1 MKQKLQL
8 LLMVIVVLSHFV
20 VHAQNRVI
28 TGTITAKEDGLPIP
42 GVSVKVK
49 GTSIV
54 VSTGANGRFSLS
66 VPSNATTLEFSSMGY
81 LSNSISLTSS
91 NSYNVAMETDAKA
104 LTEVVVTGYGTGRS
118 VGTIVGS
125 VATVSARVVDSKP
138 TANAFDALQGQ
149 VAGLQLFSSSGEPSV
164 ASSLRLHGV
173 GSLGA
178 SNTPLILLDGAQVDP
193 NVIVSL
199 NPNDFET
206 ITVLKDAS
214 ATSIYGARAAN
225 GVVYITTKKGH
236 VGQTTM
242 SVQQQYSQSSIAYD
256 KFFRNVMNTAQLS
269 DFQVAQGVRTQAQS
283 DALLAQYPN
292 DFEWFDYYHKKGVP
306 TYQTDFNIS
315 GGANKINYYISG
327 SYLDAEGIRYRSAYD
342 RYTIRANVN
351 TEINSYLKA
360 GLILS
365 AGTDNRQLN
374 GWGSNSTNGGLALLA
389 QPWFSPYKADG
400 SEYYGETIAGWG
412 RYAPNYLA
420 EMMPDDYNRLQF
432 NPSAYL
438 TLTPMKGLTIKTQ
451 GGMNG
456 TIERNTWGTRPVYA
470 GSPGNGS
477 LDESYGRSIIKTWT
491 NTAEYK
497 FNVGQNNFTAL
508 AGHEYVDFTNNSFSA
523 GTASSPFDNM
533 WLLQNG
539 NLTNR
544 RVSSGMSE
552 YAFNSF
558 FGRLEYNFKNRYYID
573 GSLREDKSSRFG
585 ANRQSATFW
594 SVGGMWRAKEESFL
608 KAISWIDD
616 MSLRASH
623 GTSGNSAIG
632 NYEHLAL
639 ASTTTNY
646 TNNPSLAIAQAGN
659 PELGWEKQAK
669 TTVGLTMGF
678 LNRFRLVVEYYF
690 RETSDQLINV
700 PQPFT
705 TGWANI
711 RYNIGAIQNKGFD
724 ITFDFDAY
732 KNNTVDA
739 FVTPY
744 FNANFNRNKITEL
757 FQGKQTY
764 IIPNTGVLWAVGQPV
779 SFSYPLWAGV
789 NPANGAPQW
798 YLPNAG
804 EAIANPRRDPA
815 AITSS
820 FSTALEQNTGIER
833 YPWLNGG
840 FGFRSGYKGI
850 YLDVDFSFSAGKYM
864 INNDRYFFENPTQ
877 FPGFNQSPVVLDYWT
892 PQNPNARFPAL
903 TQQFTQFDSRLIENA
918 SFLRLKALQIGWNL
932 PESILKTTKVVKGA
946 RIFFVGR
953 NVFTITEYTGP
964 DPEVDSNLALGTN
977 PNTRQFGLGLQ
988 LRF

>member
-1 MKQKLQL
+1 MFIL
-8 LLMVIVVLSHFV
+8 LFV
-20 VHAQNRVI
+20 ASSAMAQNRTI
-28 TGTITAKEDGLPIP
+28 TGTVTSKEDGLPLP

-49 GTSIV
+49 GASIGA
-54 VSTGANGRFSLS
+54 STGANGRFSLS
-66 VPSNATTLEFSSMGY
+66 VPASATVLEFSSLGF
-81 LSNSISLTSS
+81 LSQTANIGSGNTINVSL
-91 NSYNVAMETDAKA
+91 ETDAKA
-104 LTEVVVTGYGTGRS
+104 LTEVVVTGYGTGRP

-125 VATVSARVVDSKP
+125 VATVSSRVVDSKP

-178 SNTPLILLDGAQVDP
+178 SNTPLVLLDGAQVDP

-199 NPNDFET
+199 NPNDFES
-206 ITVLKDAS
+206 ISVLKDAS

-225 GVVYITTKKGH
+225 GVIYITTKKGR
-236 VGQTTM
+236 VGQPTM
-242 SVQQQYSQSSIAYD
+242 SIQQQYSESSIAYD
-256 KFFRNVMNTAQLS
+256 KFFKNVMNTAELAA
-269 DFQVAQGVRTQAQS
+269 FQVKQGVRTQAAT

-292 DFEWFDYYHKKGVP
+292 DFKWYDYYHKNGAP

-315 GGANKINYYISG
+315 GGANKTTYYISG
-327 SYLDAEGIRYRSAYD
+327 SYLNAEGIRYRSAYD

-351 TEINSYLKA
+351 TEISSYLKA

-365 AGTDNRQLN
+365 GGTDNRQLN

-400 SEYYGETIAGWG
+400 SEYYGETIAGLG

-420 EMMPDDYNRLQF
+420 DMMPDDYNRLQF

-438 TLTPMKGLTIKTQ
+438 TLTPIAGLTLKTQ
-451 GGMNG
+451 GGMDG

-477 LDESYGRSIIKTWT
+477 LDESYSRNIIKTWT

-497 FNVGQNNFTAL
+497 FNFGQNNFTAL
-508 AGHEYVDFTNNSFSA
+508 AGHEYVDGTNNSFSA
-523 GTASSPFDNM
+523 GTAASPFNEM

-539 NLTNR
+539 NATNR
-544 RVSSGMSE
+544 RVSSGKSE

-558 FGRLEYNFKNRYYID
+558 FGRLEYNFKNRYYLD
-573 GSLREDKSSRFG
+573 GSIREDKSSRFG
-585 ANRQSATFW
+585 SERQSATFW
-594 SVGGMWRAKEESFL
+594 SIGGMWRMKEESFL
-608 KAISWIDD
+608 KDVSWLDD

-632 NYEHLAL
+632 NYEHLQTA
-639 ASTTTNY
+639 AATTNY
-646 TNNPSLAIAQAGN
+646 TNNPALAINQAGN
-659 PELGWEKQAK
+659 AELGWEKQTK
-669 TTVGLTMGF
+669 TTVGLTTGF
-678 LNRFRLVVEYYF
+678 FNRVRLTVEYYF
-690 RETSDQLINV
+690 RKTTDQLINV

-711 RYNIGAIQNKGFD
+711 RYNIGTIQNSGFD
-724 ITFDFDAY
+724 VTLDVDAY
-732 KNNTVDA
+732 KNNTAKA

-744 FNANFNRNKITEL
+744 FNANFNKNKITEL

-779 SFSYPLWAGV
+779 SFSYPIWAGV
-789 NPANGAPQW
+789 NAANGAPQW
-798 YLPNAG
+798 YLPNSG
-804 EAIANPRRDPA
+804 EAIANPRKDPS
-815 AITSS
+815 AITNN

-840 FGFRSGYKGI
+840 FGFRSGYKGL
-850 YLDVDFSFSAGKYM
+850 YMDVDFSFSLGKYL

-877 FPGFNQSPVVLDYWT
+877 FPGFNQSPTVLDYWT
-892 PQNPNARFPAL
+892 PQNTDARFPSL
-903 TQQFTQFDSRLIENA
+903 SNQFTQFDSRLIENA
-918 SFLRLKALQIGWNL
+918 SFLRLKAVQIGWNL
-932 PESILKTTKVVKGA
+932 PESILKSVKVVKGA
-946 RIFFVGR
+946 RIFLVGR
-953 NVFTITEYTGP
+953 NILTVTDYTGP

-977 PNTRQFGLGLQ
+977 PNTRQFGMGLQ

>member
-1 MKQKLQL
+1 MKKLLQSLFIL
-8 LLMVIVVLSHFV
+8 LFV
-20 VHAQNRVI
+20 ASSAMAQNRTI
-28 TGTITAKEDGLPIP
+28 TGTVTSKEDGLPLP

-49 GTSIV
+49 GASIGA
-54 VSTGANGRFSLS
+54 STGANGRFSLS
-66 VPSNATTLEFSSMGY
+66 VPASATVLEFSSLGF
-81 LSNSISLTSS
+81 LSQTANIGSGNTINVSL
-91 NSYNVAMETDAKA
+91 ETDAKA
-104 LTEVVVTGYGTGRS
+104 LTEVVVTGYGTGRP

-125 VATVSARVVDSKP
+125 VATVSSRVVDSKP

-178 SNTPLILLDGAQVDP
+178 SNTPLVLLDGAQVDP

-199 NPNDFET
+199 NPNDFES
-206 ITVLKDAS
+206 ISVLKDAS

-225 GVVYITTKKGH
+225 GVIYITTKKGR
-236 VGQTTM
+236 VGQPTM
-242 SVQQQYSQSSIAYD
+242 SIQQQYSESSIAYD
-256 KFFRNVMNTAQLS
+256 KFFKNVMNTAELAA
-269 DFQVAQGVRTQAQS
+269 FQVKQGVRTQAAT

-292 DFEWFDYYHKKGVP
+292 DFKWYDYYHKNGAP

-315 GGANKINYYISG
+315 GGANKTTYYISG
-327 SYLDAEGIRYRSAYD
+327 SYLNAEGIRYRSAYD

-351 TEINSYLKA
+351 TEISSYLKA

-365 AGTDNRQLN
+365 GGTDNRQLN

-400 SEYYGETIAGWG
+400 SEYYGETIAGLG

-420 EMMPDDYNRLQF
+420 DMMPDDYNRLQF

-438 TLTPMKGLTIKTQ
+438 TLTPIAGLTLKTQ
-451 GGMNG
+451 GGMDG

-477 LDESYGRSIIKTWT
+477 LDESYSRNIIKTWT

-497 FNVGQNNFTAL
+497 FNFGQNNFTAL
-508 AGHEYVDFTNNSFSA
+508 AGHEYVDGTNNSFSA
-523 GTASSPFDNM
+523 GTAASPFNEM

-539 NLTNR
+539 NATNR
-544 RVSSGMSE
+544 RVSSGKSE

-558 FGRLEYNFKNRYYID
+558 FGRLEYNFKNRYYLD
-573 GSLREDKSSRFG
+573 GSIREDKSSRFG
-585 ANRQSATFW
+585 SERQSATFW
-594 SVGGMWRAKEESFL
+594 SIGGMWRMKEESFL
-608 KAISWIDD
+608 KDVSWLDD

-632 NYEHLAL
+632 NYEHLQTA
-639 ASTTTNY
+639 AATTNY
-646 TNNPSLAIAQAGN
+646 TNNPALAINQAGN
-659 PELGWEKQAK
+659 AELGWEKQTK
-669 TTVGLTMGF
+669 TTVGLTTGF
-678 LNRFRLVVEYYF
+678 FNRVRLTVEYYF
-690 RETSDQLINV
+690 RKTTDQLINV

-711 RYNIGAIQNKGFD
+711 RYNIGTIQNSGFD
-724 ITFDFDAY
+724 VTLDVDAY
-732 KNNTVDA
+732 KNNTAKA

-744 FNANFNRNKITEL
+744 FNANFNKNKITEL

-779 SFSYPLWAGV
+779 SFSYPIWAGV
-789 NPANGAPQW
+789 NAANGAPQW
-798 YLPNAG
+798 YLPNSG
-804 EAIANPRRDPA
+804 EAIANPRKDPS
-815 AITSS
+815 AITNN

-840 FGFRSGYKGI
+840 FGFRSGYKGL
-850 YLDVDFSFSAGKYM
+850 YMDVDFSFSLGKYL

-877 FPGFNQSPVVLDYWT
+877 FPGFNQSPTVLDYWT
-892 PQNPNARFPAL
+892 PQNTDARFPSL
-903 TQQFTQFDSRLIENA
+903 SNQFTQFDSRLIENA
-918 SFLRLKALQIGWNL
+918 SFLRLKAVQIGWNL
-932 PESILKTTKVVKGA
+932 PESILKSVKVVKGA
-946 RIFFVGR
+946 RIFLVGR
-953 NVFTITEYTGP
+953 NILTVTDYTGP

-977 PNTRQFGLGLQ
+977 PNTRQFGMGLQ

>member
-1 MKQKLQL
+1 MKKLLQSLFIL
-8 LLMVIVVLSHFV
+8 LFV
-20 VHAQNRVI
+20 ASTAMAQNRTI
-28 TGTITAKEDGLPIP
+28 TGTVTSKEDGLPLP

-49 GTSIV
+49 GTNIGA
-54 VSTGANGRFSLS
+54 STGANGRFSLS
-66 VPSNATTLEFSSMGY
+66 VPASATALEFSSLGF
-81 LSNSISLTSS
+81 LSQTVNIGSGNTVSVSLE
-91 NSYNVAMETDAKA
+91 ADAKA
-104 LTEVVVTGYGTGRS
+104 LTEVVVTGYGTGRP

-125 VATVSARVVDSKP
+125 VATVSSRVVDSKP

-149 VAGLQLFSSSGEPSV
+149 VAGLQLFSSNGEPSV

-178 SNTPLILLDGAQVDP
+178 SNTPLILLDGAQIEP
-193 NVIVSL
+193 SVIVSL
-199 NPNDFET
+199 NPNDFES
-206 ITVLKDAS
+206 ISVLKDAS

-225 GVVYITTKKGH
+225 GVIYITTKKGR

-242 SVQQQYSQSSIAYD
+242 SIQQQYSESSIAYD
-256 KFFRNVMNTAQLS
+256 KFFKNVMNSAQLAA
-269 DFQVAQGVRTQAQS
+269 FQVTQGVRTQAAS

-292 DFEWFDYYHKKGVP
+292 DFKWYDYYHKNGAP

-315 GGANKINYYISG
+315 GGANKTSYYISG
-327 SYLDAEGIRYRSAYD
+327 SFLDAEGIRYRSAYD

-351 TEINSYLKA
+351 TEISNYLKA
-360 GLILS
+360 GIIL
-365 AGTDNRQLN
+365 AGGTDNRQLN

-400 SEYYGETIAGWG
+400 SEYYGETIAGLG

-420 EMMPDDYNRLQF
+420 DMMPDDYNRLQF

-438 TLTPMKGLTIKTQ
+438 TLTPIAGLTLKTQ
-451 GGMNG
+451 GGMDG

-477 LDESYGRSIIKTWT
+477 LDESYSRNIIKTWT

-497 FNVGQNNFTAL
+497 FNFGQNNFTAL
-508 AGHEYVDFTNNSFSA
+508 AGHEYVDGTNNSFSA

-544 RVSSGMSE
+544 RVSSGKTE

-585 ANRQSATFW
+585 ANRQAATFW
-594 SVGGMWRAKEESFL
+594 SVGGMWRMKEESFL
-608 KAISWIDD
+608 KDVSWLDD

-632 NYEHLAL
+632 NYDNLAL

-646 TNNPSLAIAQAGN
+646 TNNPALAISQAGN
-659 PELGWEKQAK
+659 PELGWEKQTK
-669 TTVGLTMGF
+669 TTVGLTTGF
-678 LNRFRLVVEYYF
+678 LNRIRLTVEYYF
-690 RETSDQLINV
+690 RKTSDQLINV

-711 RYNIGAIQNKGFD
+711 RYNIGTIQNRGFD
-724 ITFDFDAY
+724 ITLDFDAY
-732 KNNTVDA
+732 KNNTAKA
-739 FVTPY
+739 FITPY
-744 FNANFNRNKITEL
+744 FNANFNKNKITEL

-779 SFSYPLWAGV
+779 SFSYPIWAGV

-798 YLPNAG
+798 YLPNSG
-804 EAIANPRRDPA
+804 DAIANPRKDPS

-840 FGFRSGYKGI
+840 FGFRSGYKGF
-850 YLDVDFSFSAGKYM
+850 YMDVDFSFSQGKYL

-877 FPGFNQSPVVLDYWT
+877 FPGFNQSPTVLDYWT
-892 PQNPNARFPAL
+892 PQNTNARFPAL

-918 SFLRLKALQIGWNL
+918 SFIRLKALQIGWNI
-932 PESILKTTKVVKGA
+932 PESILKSTKVIKGA
-946 RIFFVGR
+946 RIFLVGR
-953 NVFTITEYTGP
+953 NILTFTDYTGP

-977 PNTRQFGLGLQ
+977 PNTKQFGMGLQ

>member
-1 MKQKLQL
+1 MKQKLL
-8 LLMVIVVLSHFV
+8 LLVIVVLSHFV

-49 GTSIV
+49 GTNIG

-66 VPSNATTLEFSSMGY
+66 VPANATTLEFSSMGY
-81 LSNSISLTSS
+81 LSHAVSITSS
-91 NSYNVAMETDAKA
+91 NTYNVVMEADAKV
-104 LTEVVVTGYGTGRS
+104 LTEVVVTGYGTGRP

-193 NVIVSL
+193 SVIVSL

-225 GVVYITTKKGH
+225 GVIYITTKKGR

-242 SVQQQYSQSSIAYD
+242 SVQQQYSESTIAYD

-269 DFQVAQGVRTQAQS
+269 AFQIRQGLRTQAQS

-292 DFEWFDYYHKKGVP
+292 DFEWFDYYHKKGAP

-315 GGANKINYYISG
+315 GGANKTNYYISG

-351 TEINSYLKA
+351 TEVTDYLKA

-374 GWGSNSTNGGLALLA
+374 GWGANSTNGGLALLA
-389 QPWFSPYKADG
+389 QPWFSPYRADG
-400 SEYYGETIAGWG
+400 SQYYGETIAGLG

-420 EMMPDDYNRLQF
+420 DMMPDDYNRLQF

-451 GGMNG
+451 GGMDG

-477 LDESYGRSIIKTWT
+477 LDESYSRNIIKTWT

-594 SVGGMWRAKEESFL
+594 SIGGMWRAKEEAFL
-608 KAISWIDD
+608 KDISWIDD

-659 PELGWEKQAK
+659 SELGWEKQAK

-732 KNNTVDA
+732 KNNTANA

-798 YLPNAG
+798 YLPNTG

-815 AITSS
+815 AITSN

-833 YPWLNGG
+833 FPWLNGG
-840 FGFRSGYKGI
+840 FGFRSGYKGL
-850 YLDVDFSFSAGKYM
+850 YLDADFSFSAGKYM

-877 FPGFNQSPVVLDYWT
+877 FPGFNQSPAVLDYWT

-932 PESILKTTKVVKGA
+932 PESILKTTKVVRGA

-964 DPEVDSNLALGTN
+964 DPEVDANVALGTN